1 MSIPVLTAVTDRRA
15 EATLV
20 QAFESADHGVTVVRR
35 CADLADLLAT
45 AATGTVRAAVV
56 SHDLRRLDRDALAR
70 FAAMRVAVVV
80 LVPAD
85 DEDAERRVRQL
96 GVTDLLRL
104 DATPADVAAV
114 VTRAVAA
121 VAGGTVP
128 IGLSDL
134 SSALPLLP
142 DPGDGFD
149 TPGDVD
155 VDVDAPGR
163 VIAVWGPTGAPGR
176 TTVAA
181 TLAAEFAAA
190 GESTMLIDADVYGGA
205 VAQAL
210 GLLDEAPGL
219 AAAARAANNGSLDVP
234 ALAQLARTVSP
245 RLRVLTGITRAER
258 WTELRPGAI
267 ENVLALSRRLVPH
280 TVVDCGFCLEQD
292 EEISFDTMAPR
303 RNGVTVAVLS
313 DADLVVAVG
322 AADPV
327 SLQRLVRGLSQLA
340 ETVPGVSPAVVVN
353 KVRKTLLAGD
363 PEREIAAALERYAGV
378 VPAAFVPFDLKG
390 VDAALMAG
398 RSLTEAAADSP
409 ARRAISRY
417 ALELLGKTPAA
428 SRRRFAL
435 RR

>member
-1 MSIPVLTAVTDRRA
+1 MNIPVLTALTDRRV
-15 EATLV
+15 EASLV
-20 QAFESADHGVTVVRR
+20 HAFESADHGISVVRR

-45 AATGTVRAAVV
+45 AATGTVRAVV
-56 SHDLRRLDRDALAR
+56 ISHDLRRLDRDALAR
-70 FAAMRVAVVV
+70 FAAVGVAVIV
-80 LVPAD
+80 LVPID

-96 GVTDLLRL
+96 GITELLGL
-104 DATPADVAAV
+104 DAAPADVAALVMAV
-114 VTRAVAA
+114 VGTTSGALG
-121 VAGGTVP
+121 AGCP
-128 IGLSDL
+128 SDL
-134 SSALPLLP
+134 SAALPQ
-142 DPGDGFD
+142 FD
-149 TPGDVD
+149 DAGNDVD
-155 VDVDAPGR
+155 DDDQGDRPGR

-176 TTVAA
+176 TTIAA
-181 TLAAEFAAA
+181 TIAAELAAA

-234 ALAQLARTVSP
+234 ALALLARQVGP
-245 RLRVLTGITRAER
+245 HLRVLTGIARAER
-258 WTELRPGAI
+258 WTELRPAAI
-267 ENVLALSRRLVPH
+267 ENVLALSRRLVMH

-292 EEISFDTMAPR
+292 EELSFDTMAPR
-303 RNGVTVAVLS
+303 RNGATIAVLT
-313 DADLVVAVG
+313 DADLVIAVG

-327 SLQRLVRGLSQLA
+327 SLQRLVRGLSQFA
-340 ETVPGVSPAVVVN
+340 DMVPGVVPAVVVN

-398 RSLTEAAADSP
+398 RSLTEAAGDSP
-409 ARRAISRY
+409 ARQAISRY
-417 ALELLGKTPAA
+417 TLQLLGKPAT
-428 SRRRFAL
+428 SSKRRLAL